1 MFEFCCRVL
10 LSTPIL
16 VMDLAK
22 RDQALGTMQLELQA
36 RQELLRNQLVGIAKS
51 QRENQ
56 FLSDVKSKFLERKEQ
71 ILAEKRSQCAML
83 SQLSNYISDVSND
96 LELSSH
102 VLQQAKS
109 QQRQLIKE
117 ISRVQAEIQ
126 DLE

>member
-1 MFEFCCRVL
+1 
-10 LSTPIL
+10 
-16 VMDLAK
+16 MDLAK
-22 RDQALGTMQLELQA
+22 RDQALDTMQLELQA
-36 RQELLRNQLVGIAKS
+36 RQELLRNQLVGIARS
-51 QRENQ
+51 QSENQ

-117 ISRVQAEIQ
+117 ITRVQAEIQ